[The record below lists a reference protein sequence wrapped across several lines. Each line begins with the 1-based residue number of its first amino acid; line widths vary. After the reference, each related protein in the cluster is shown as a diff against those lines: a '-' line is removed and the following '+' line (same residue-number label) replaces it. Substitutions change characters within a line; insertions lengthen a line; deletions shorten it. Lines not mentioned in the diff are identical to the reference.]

1 MSSPVPVLGRDARL
15 IKSSVAIGYGKSIK
29 VSADAEEIK
38 VYSMDSLQPAITA
51 AGKQSFKWSCDRL
64 FTDKTYLAL
73 LMAGTKFDLVFAP
86 EGDAEGDTIE
96 TWKNCSIL
104 HCERSAGEDDGVL
117 ESISGSAETVEFPA
131 PS

>member
-51 AGKQSFKWSCDRL
+51 APRRYCFH
-64 FTDKTYLAL
+64 
-73 LMAGTKFDLVFAP
+73 
-86 EGDAEGDTIE
+86 
-96 TWKNCSIL
+96 N
-104 HCERSAGEDDGVL
+104 
-117 ESISGSAETVEFPA
+117 
-131 PS
+131 